1 MNTQSPPIVSLSAP
15 KDVSVTEIEQEL
27 HQIWQ
32 VYQPENQQQD
42 IIAATKASTFTL
54 VVYEP
59 EPIQH
64 MLAVLGFY
72 DGPIDGIA
80 GPAQAKAVKK
90 AQKSYSLEATGKLD
104 RQTMQQIKTAYDN
117 HVKAADSYTAVVT
130 STGEIE
136 ERGYVVADAIA
147 NTNPR
152 RIIALCP
159 LPGEDQGVNAQ
170 VSAYCPMKKQSEH
183 TLVCSEYITLQGSA
197 TALERNGESIASLT
211 IPDLPRFLWWK
222 GTPTPDRN
230 LFQHLATTVNSV
242 IFDSAAFNNVEVD
255 LLELHKVINQGTTAI
270 DLNWHRL
277 GVWQE
282 LSAEAFDPPARRK
295 DITEIDRV
303 DINYE
308 KGNPAQALM
317 FLGWLA
323 SRLQWQALTYNWEGG
338 DYDLRVIEFTNPDG
352 RTVRAELAGMPVA
365 DVGEIPGDLMAIRLN
380 STNPNADCCTAIC
393 SEVAGCMQ
401 MEAGGGTQACRVEEV
416 TATADRGA
424 VDLLAEYLHRWGQE
438 VLYEES
444 MGVVAEMLNLKH
456 NG

>member
-1 MNTQSPPIVSLSAP
+1 MT
-15 KDVSVTEIEQEL
+15 DIEQEL

-54 VVYEP
+54 LVYEP

-90 AQKSYSLEATGKLD
+90 AQKVFGLESTGKVD
-104 RQTMQQIKTAYDN
+104 RATLQQIKTAYDS
-117 HVKAADSYTAVVT
+117 HVKTADNYTAIVT
-130 STGEIE
+130 PTGEIE

-159 LPGEDQGVNAQ
+159 LPGEDKGVMAQ
-170 VSAYCPMKKQSEH
+170 VSAYCPMKKQTEH
-183 TLVCSEYITLQGSA
+183 TLVCSEYITLQGNA
-197 TALERNGESIASLT
+197 AALERNAESIASLT
-211 IPDLPRFLWWK
+211 ISDLPRFLWWK
-222 GTPTPDRN
+222 GTPTPDRA
-230 LFQHLATTVNSV
+230 LFQHLANSVNSV
-242 IFDSAAFNNVEVD
+242 IFDSSLFNNPEGD
-255 LLELHKVINQGTTAI
+255 LLEVHKVLAQGITAI

-282 LSAEAFDPPARRK
+282 LTAEAFDPPARRK
-295 DITEIDRV
+295 HITEIDRV

-308 KGNPAQALM
+308 QGNPTQALL

-323 SRLQWQALTYNWEGG
+323 SRLQWQPSQYTREGG
-338 DYDLRVIEFTNPDG
+338 DYDLRIVEFTAPNG
-352 RTVRAELAGMPVA
+352 RVIHAELAGMPVV

-380 STNPNADCCTAIC
+380 STNPQADCCTVLC

-401 MEAGGGTQACRVEEV
+401 MEAGGGAQACRVGEV
-416 TATADRGA
+416 KDTADRGA
-424 VDLLAEYLHRWGQE
+424 VDLLAEYLRRWGQE

-444 MGVVAEMLNLKH
+444 MTVLAKILDRS
-456 NG
+456 